1 MTWKRNMST
10 GSRAQATF
18 LPSAANRRFTKS
30 AMGPVG
36 AWLPGIHLGYTRSN
50 VCADGEAT
58 GKDSR
63 ADRIFLEIVVASTS
77 KLMVD
82 GFSCGRATVADK
94 TSPSHHRQENRGTRQ
109 TRCKQRKGNSL
120 FTPAGFP
127 YLRLPYLS

>member
-1 MTWKRNMST
+1 KRNMST

-77 KLMVD
+77 RLMVD
-82 GFSCGRATVADK
+82 GFSCAKAAVNETTK
-94 TSPSHHRQENRGTRQ
+94 PSQ
-109 TRCKQRKGNSL
+109 KKSDPRKKG
-120 FTPAGFP
+120 
-127 YLRLPYLS
+127 